1 MKEGLVV
8 HRGLRSKVSTC
19 TIELSSEKARDFITF
34 EHTSNT
40 CTEYNWEEQLNNRRS
55 YICVYIYIY
64 KSDRLDRVKMP
75 VRVTELPVRNRRNAL
90 LVSDEVIFQTS
101 RSRRNLCNYF
111 RRRPSC
117 AWVLRSCTSSESAV
131 DVSCLRIRAS
141 RKNSKWLIFHSPA
154 STSWKGEGS

>member
-1 MKEGLVV
+1 M
-8 HRGLRSKVSTC
+8 
-19 TIELSSEKARDFITF
+19 
-34 EHTSNT
+34 
-40 CTEYNWEEQLNNRRS
+40 
-55 YICVYIYIY
+55 YIYIYIY

-117 AWVLRSCTSSESAV
+117 A
-131 DVSCLRIRAS
+131 
-141 RKNSKWLIFHSPA
+141 
-154 STSWKGEGS
+154 